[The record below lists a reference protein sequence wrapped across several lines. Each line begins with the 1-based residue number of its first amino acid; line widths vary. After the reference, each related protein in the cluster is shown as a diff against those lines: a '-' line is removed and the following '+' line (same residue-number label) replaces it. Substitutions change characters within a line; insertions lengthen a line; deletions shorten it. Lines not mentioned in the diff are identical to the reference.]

1 MTESLLSPDH
11 HLCPLVV
18 SSGVWWSRLVSIG
31 VNWCPLVLWWHKQRW
46 RQAAHNAYCVTIV
59 PQLIHLPEFV
69 GRVFVRWRRPLCAE
83 ASRQIDRN
91 GSSYHCCCPPQ
102 VEMESANAK
111 YEIVQLMS
119 ESKSKNSNFVPLL
132 SSRLALAMIYPSP
145 ATKLIG
151 RRFAR
156 VIFFLQTQILY
167 IRVLNM
173 YTPNL
178 TFWHWSRRF
187 CKRRLSTLLCNI
199 FLLSSWATN

>member
-1 MTESLLSPDH
+1 MLELTKINQNGRKVAALVAAHTQPGFQNAATHNRSKLIIFGANFHDNWSWPLAHGFVGFRSLVTESLLSPDH
-11 HLCPLVV
+11 HWFPLVV
-18 SSGVWWSRLVSIG
+18 SSGVWWSLLVSIG

-91 GSSYHCCCPPQ
+91 GSSYHCCCPPN

-119 ESKSKNSNFVPLL
+119 ESKLKK
-132 SSRLALAMIYPSP
+132 Y
-145 ATKLIG
+145 
-151 RRFAR
+151 
-156 VIFFLQTQILY
+156 
-167 IRVLNM
+167 
-173 YTPNL
+173 
-178 TFWHWSRRF
+178 
-187 CKRRLSTLLCNI
+187 
-199 FLLSSWATN
+199 